1 MESALNQFKQ
11 RAARV
16 LSEAFPPPKKYA
28 SEANWHTL
36 ALRFPLEGF
45 LPSDIMFKNEAQ
57 LLIASG
63 AIVPTAAWQ
72 DAFREFFNTSVGRSF
87 SLDCNRPI
95 FEKYIGLADPSVS
108 LLTQIASEHVNE
120 LVLTNE
126 AAAQAAEDTRRAQLW
141 EEFAP
146 KLLTPYEMPNQYAR
160 AIENKR
166 IEARR
171 NEMWEWPLSRFEEL
185 KTKKDMHNMSK
196 EELRAIVNKAEPAR
210 IQKMVAGERH
220 ENAEPSQLELL
231 RTRGEA
237 EVKAGMFQPIP
248 QQWQIPGKEISVDFS
263 FALLA
268 QLPKEIVQRM
278 MQRWGNN
285 QVTWRCQETRQR
297 LSARK

>member
-120 LVLTNE
+120 LVPTNE

-210 IQKMVAGERH
+210 REQMIFGDRH
-220 ENAEPSQLELL
+220 ADAVPEQILTLRARAEE
-231 RTRGEA
+231 
-237 EVKAGMFQPIP
+237 EVKAGIFRKIP
-248 QQWQIPGKEISVDFS
+248 DMWKIPGKDLEIPFS
-263 FALLA
+263 TGLLN
-268 QLPKEIVQRM
+268 QLPKEIVAKLLTM
-278 MQRWGNN
+278 YGNN
-285 QVTWRCQETRQR
+285 QLTYMCALTKFK
-297 LSARK
+297 LSQKK